1 VDELHHCRAEMTL
14 EAAHSHLLPMT
25 TALDGASS
33 SCGGSSLARKARQ
46 NLHQALLLSALKL
59 VPRL

>member
-1 VDELHHCRAEMTL
+1 
-14 EAAHSHLLPMT
+14 MT
-25 TALDGASS
+25 TALDGESS

-46 NLHQALLLSALKL
+46 NLHQALLLSTLKL